1 MVGVWQNAGPFR
13 CGDAF
18 RDMMTSEFLWSSSE
32 VTKVRRNLFNQEVVS
47 PSKRAKLPR
56 SRSVSAVDGLKRKR
70 SDESEGEKNSS
81 LLQSKGKRMQIVI
94 KFHQNDRVECV

>member
-1 MVGVWQNAGPFR
+1 MVGLWQNAGPLR
-13 CGDAF
+13 RGDAF

-56 SRSVSAVDGLKRKR
+56 SRSVSAVEGLKRKR
-70 SDESEGEKNSS
+70 SDESEGKKNSS
-81 LLQSKGKRMQIVI
+81 LLQSKGKRMQII
-94 KFHQNDRVECV
+94 SKFHQNDRVECV

>member
-1 MVGVWQNAGPFR
+1 MEGLWQNAGLLR

-18 RDMMTSEFLWSSSE
+18 RDMMTSEFLWLSSE

-56 SRSVSAVDGLKRKR
+56 SRSVSAVEGLKRKR
-70 SDESEGEKNSS
+70 SDQSEGEKNSS
-81 LLQSKGKRMQIVI
+81 LLQSKGKQMQII
-94 KFHQNDRVECV
+94 SKFHQS